1 MKAENGKKQ
10 KPMEKK
16 KHIKRQNLIQLLISL
31 VVLVLIQ
38 FIGSHL
44 FMRFDL
50 TAEKR
55 YTLTDMTKNKL
66 KKLNDYV
73 YVKIYLEGEDL
84 PIGFRR
90 LQKSIKETLDE
101 FAVYAGENIE
111 YEFINPFA
119 DIDMAAK
126 RKIYEEL
133 TKKGLKPVDL
143 KHRSKEGS
151 ETQKMLFPGAII
163 SYKGYEVAVN
173 LLKNNQNMNA
183 ANNLNNSIQSL
194 EYEFINAIHK
204 LQTDKRPQI
213 AFIEG
218 HGELSEYEVM
228 DITTTLSEYY
238 SVDRGQISGQKGI
251 LQPYKAIIVAK
262 PVKPFSEMDK
272 FVIDQ
277 YIMQGGKV
285 LWLIEGATASLD
297 SLYNPEQAMIAMAST
312 INLDDMLFKY
322 GVRINHDLLQ
332 DMQCAAIGLTTKD
345 PSGKP
350 AIRFFPWL
358 YSPLIVS
365 HNNHTITKYM
375 NLIKTEFI
383 SSLDTVGSSENLNKT
398 ILLTTSRFTKQEQ
411 TPARVSLD
419 IIRDKPEKKD
429 FKQSYK
435 PIAALV
441 EGKFPS
447 VFKNRIIPGIVSRQD
462 SILTQSKPTKMIFVS
477 DGDIIRNEISER
489 GDIYPLGFDRNSKRT
504 YTGNSEFILN
514 AVNYLCDDEG
524 LMSIRLR
531 EIKLRLLDKTKI
543 ERERLFW
550 QIINVVIP
558 VVSVILFGIIINV
571 IRRKRYT

>member
-1 MKAENGKKQ
+1 
-10 KPMEKK
+10 MEKK
-16 KHIKRQNLIQLLISL
+16 KKKQVKRKNLTHLLLSL
-31 VVLVLIQ
+31 LVLILIQ

-44 FMRFDL
+44 FIRFDL

-55 YTLTDMTKNKL
+55 YTLTDITKKKL
-66 KKLNDYV
+66 KKLDDYV
-73 YVKIYLEGEDL
+73 YVKIYLEGSDL

-90 LQKSIKETLDE
+90 LQKSIKETLEE
-101 FAVYAGENIE
+101 FSVYAGENIE
-111 YEFINPFA
+111 YEFINPFKNINA
-119 DIDMAAK
+119 EAK
-126 RKIYEEL
+126 QNIYKEL

-151 ETQKMLFPGAII
+151 ETQKILFPGAVI
-163 SYKGYEVAVN
+163 SYKGYEIAVN
-173 LLKNNQNMNA
+173 LLKNNQNISA

-204 LQTDKRPQI
+204 LQTDERPKI
-213 AFIEG
+213 AFLEG

-238 SVDRGQISGQKGI
+238 RVDRGMIGGKKGI
-251 LQPYKAIIVAK
+251 LQPYEAIIVAK
-262 PVKPFSEMDK
+262 PVKPFSEKDK
-272 FVIDQ
+272 FIIDQ
-277 YIMQGGKV
+277 YIMRGGKV
-285 LWLIEGATASLD
+285 LWLVEGATASLD
-297 SLYNPEQAMIAMAST
+297 SLYNPMQSMIAMAST
-312 INLDDMLFKY
+312 VNLNDMLFKY

-332 DMQCAAIGLTTKD
+332 DIQCAAIGLTTKD
-345 PSGKP
+345 PTGKP

-365 HNNHTITKYM
+365 HHNHTITKYL

-383 SSLDTVGSSENLNKT
+383 SSLDTVGHSPNLSKT

-411 TPARVSLD
+411 TPTRVSLD
-419 IIRDKPEKKD
+419 IIRDKPDKNN

-441 EGKFPS
+441 EGQFPS
-447 VFKNRIIPGIVSRQD
+447 VFTNRIIPGIVSHKD

-531 EIKLRLLDKTKI
+531 EIKLRLLDKAKI

-558 VVSVILFGIIINV
+558 IISVILFGIIINV
-571 IRRKRYT
+571 IRRKKFT